1 MAEQQQRGWII
12 TTSSERAIK
21 DIASDLKKAGFSVGH
36 VLEEVGSITG
46 AAAADTVT
54 KLRSI
59 PGVVDVSPDAPIDIG
74 PPDSDKTW

>member
-1 MAEQQQRGWII
+1 MAENRGWII

-36 VLEEVGSITG
+36 VLEEIGSITG
-46 AAAADTVT
+46 AAAEDTVT

-59 PGVVDVSPDAPIDIG
+59 PGVVDVSPDRSINIG
-74 PPDSDKTW
+74 PPDSNKTW